1 MVDEA
6 ISLLRRLF
14 LLSLLIGAVW
24 LLSWPSAMEKLALYR
39 DARDLHAW
47 LFLKERMAELKHEID
62 DFARGPDGI
71 FREKNDTSITR
82 VRVPKEG
89 SPVRD
94 ERDVNWVKVPIMV
107 HTSWPTRKSYPIS
120 LEPTIYPGLDGEM
133 VRLYR
138 IQSEA
143 TDLPL
148 SEYVVIF
155 FSEDRPLPLVEPDD
169 NPVVISASDTML
181 IEEAPTSVRLRLLHQ
196 ALPRIN
202 RPKSW
207 DRIRIQL
214 VRYGYNELPTEL
226 LSTHAILPRL
236 QEDSDPRLRS
246 GGVKI
251 LGIQLSIGL
260 FFTTVGLFLA
270 AIAFA
275 MIGPLVALRNS
286 KSHATSSVW
295 ILVVPT
301 AGNQRRWVL
310 EGLILAVTITWVSF
324 PLLVLILQVTADIDL
339 EGVGEWALPFGAAGL
354 VFSSIIYAL
363 AAWEMRTCRC
373 ANEKEGS
380 S

>member
-6 ISLLRRLF
+6 ISSLRNLF
-14 LLSLLIGAVW
+14 LVSVLIGAVW
-24 LLSWPSAMEKLALYR
+24 LLSWPSAMEKFALYR

-47 LFLKERMAELKHEID
+47 LFLKERMAELKYEMNHYQQDI
-62 DFARGPDGI
+62 DGI
-71 FREKNDTSITR
+71 FRENDGASITL
-82 VRVPKEG
+82 VQVPNKDL
-89 SPVRD
+89 PVRD
-94 ERDVNWVKVPIMV
+94 ERDITWVKVPIMV

-120 LEPTIYPGLDGEM
+120 LEPARYPGLDGET

-143 TDLPL
+143 TDVPL

-155 FSEDRPLPLVEPDD
+155 FREDRDRPHRLIDPDD
-169 NPVVISASDTML
+169 NPVVISASETAL
-181 IEEAPTSVRLRLLHQ
+181 IWEAPTSVRLRLLHQ

-214 VRYGYNELPTEL
+214 TQYGYTKFPYELSSRHPV
-226 LSTHAILPRL
+226 LPRL
-236 QEDSDPRLRS
+236 QADSDPRLRS
-246 GGVKI
+246 GGGQI

-275 MIGPLVALRNS
+275 MIGPLAALRNS

-295 ILVVPT
+295 FLVVPT
-301 AGNQRRWVL
+301 AGKQRRWVL
-310 EGLILAVTITWVSF
+310 EGLILAVTIIWGAF
-324 PLLVLILQVTADIDL
+324 PLLVLILQLTADTDL
-339 EGVGEWALPFGAAGL
+339 EVVGGWALPFGAAGL
-354 VFSSIIYAL
+354 VFSSIVFAL
-363 AAWEMRTCRC
+363 AAWELRVFRR
-373 ANEKEGS
+373 AGD
-380 S
+380 

>member
-1 MVDEA
+1 
-6 ISLLRRLF
+6 
-14 LLSLLIGAVW
+14 
-24 LLSWPSAMEKLALYR
+24 MEKLALYR

-181 IEEAPTSVRLRLLHQ
+181 IEEALTSVRLRLLHQ

-226 LSTHAILPRL
+226 LSTDAVLPRL

-324 PLLVLILQVTADIDL
+324 PLLVLILQLTADIDL

-363 AAWEMRTCRC
+363 VAWEMRTCRC